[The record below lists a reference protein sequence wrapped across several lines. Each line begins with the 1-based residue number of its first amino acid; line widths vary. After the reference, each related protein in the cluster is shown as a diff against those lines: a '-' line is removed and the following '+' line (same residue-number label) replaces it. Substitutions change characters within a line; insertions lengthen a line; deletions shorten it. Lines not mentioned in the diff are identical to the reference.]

1 MKYWSKA
8 MIILTNSVHVFVSVD
23 IIIILYNNIIF
34 IIILKKKMIWFLTLF
49 SLIWPFF
56 PHYPCFTKP
65 SVSYRHSHDL
75 WPLTYISV
83 AGPRFMCVYW
93 ACPRSA
99 STWPSSGSS
108 CPTTSAAGPPSDRTT
123 TSWWVFI
130 LLYSPYNPRFLWL
143 LPPLLYC
150 DTCHNI
156 KAVVRFGGI
165 SSRTCHN
172 IKSGLRVR
180 GILDY
185 YP

>member
-1 MKYWSKA
+1 M
-8 MIILTNSVHVFVSVD
+8 F
-23 IIIILYNNIIF
+23 NNIKNKRSF
-34 IIILKKKMIWFLTLF
+34 TLF

-56 PHYPCFTKP
+56 PHYPCLTKP
-65 SVSYRHSHDL
+65 SVSYRHLHDL

-83 AGPRFMCVYW
+83 DGPRFMCAYW

-108 CPTTSAAGPPSDRTT
+108 CPTTSAAGPPLDRTT

-172 IKSGLRVR
+172 IKSGVRVR
-180 GILDY
+180 GISDNFFFYRPFFVRKY
-185 YP
+185 YSIIIGYDKYFVSFSKDTVRLKYT